1 MNLKIDKKIE
11 VISLLEIESGTIFKA
26 DDCYYLKTST
36 INCNDVTVVNL
47 ENGVCEQFPFW
58 IEVIP
63 VTAEVYI
70 YE

>member
-47 ENGVCEQFPFW
+47 ETEFVNSFLFG
-58 IEVIP
+58 
-63 VTAEVYI
+63 
-70 YE
+70 